1 MRKIIKNLYLIVT
14 IIQPTLLFPHS
25 QKSNKPGMI
34 ILLNGTSSAGK
45 TTLSQ
50 ALHAI
55 YENYEVAHI
64 DNYTRR
70 HNHGSFKTK
79 SHGFYTEIKDV
90 ALAGQN
96 ILDPG
101 NPPVLMFD
109 GTFDNN
115 SNWTWNCQSNIPQK
129 YLSSNCTGDEINNTV
144 GQTW

>member
-1 MRKIIKNLYLIVT
+1 MSILKITKKIGLFMRKIIKNLYLIVT

-79 SHGFYTEIKDV
+79 SHGFYTWEFSYYTYRVI
-90 ALAGQN
+90 
-96 ILDPG
+96 
-101 NPPVLMFD
+101 
-109 GTFDNN
+109 
-115 SNWTWNCQSNIPQK
+115 
-129 YLSSNCTGDEINNTV
+129 
-144 GQTW
+144 